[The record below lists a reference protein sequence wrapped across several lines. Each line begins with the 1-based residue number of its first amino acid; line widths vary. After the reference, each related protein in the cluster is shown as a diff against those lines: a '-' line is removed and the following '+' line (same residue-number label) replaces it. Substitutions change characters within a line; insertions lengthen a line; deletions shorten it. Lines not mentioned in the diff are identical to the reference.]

1 MKVESYVLVA
11 VAAFFG
17 VICAL
22 YWFTS
27 HEDSGAILLLLTAF
41 LGLLPGAYLLW
52 WSFHMPPRPED
63 RAESTLSE
71 GAGDVGSFPGSSI
84 WPFVLGMGL
93 ALVAVAFVFGS
104 WTAVLGGTLVISAF
118 IGVIVESRRGGL
130 V

>member
-1 MKVESYVLVA
+1 MKTESYVLVA

-17 VICAL
+17 VVCAL

-27 HEDSGAILLLLTAF
+27 YEDAGTVMLLLTAF
-41 LGLLPGAYLLW
+41 LGLLPGSYLLW

-63 RAESTLSE
+63 KDEATLSE
-71 GAGDVGSFPGSSI
+71 GAGNVGSFPGSSI

-93 ALVAVAFVFGS
+93 ALVGVAFVFGS
-104 WTAVLGGTLVISAF
+104 WTAVLGGTLVLSAF
-118 IGVIVESRRGGL
+118 VGVIIESRRGGL

>member
-1 MKVESYVLVA
+1 MKVESHVLLGVA
-11 VAAFFG
+11 IFFA
-17 VICAL
+17 VVCAL

-27 HEDSGAILLLLTAF
+27 YEDAGSIMLLLTAC
-41 LGLLPGAYLLW
+41 LGLLPGGYLLW
-52 WSFHMPPRPED
+52 WSVHMPPRPED
-63 RAESTLSE
+63 RAESRLNE
-71 GAGDVGSFPGSSI
+71 GAGSIGSFPGSSI